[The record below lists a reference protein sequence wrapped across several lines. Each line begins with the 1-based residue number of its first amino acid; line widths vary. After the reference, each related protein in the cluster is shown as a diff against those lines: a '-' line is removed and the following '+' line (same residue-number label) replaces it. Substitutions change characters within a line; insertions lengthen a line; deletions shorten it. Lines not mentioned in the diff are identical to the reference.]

1 MTVSPTHPCWCLQ
14 KWRIRTP
21 GLSRRGSATYID
33 AVTSLGAPISRRL
46 RSAAAVAVVFGV
58 LAAAS
63 PGAVVADESA
73 DTDSVESTSSPSA
86 SPTVDPSADLGSE
99 TNVEPTPEAVPDPS
113 VPPPDAAL
121 PLRPVL
127 IAVTPADASAIST
140 YLPVDDPSVTGYQ
153 ISPDGY
159 LWFDCPDLSGTCGLS
174 SLTNGREYRVSL
186 RSTGPTGQ
194 SAPSGPIA
202 TIPTASDWAKP
213 KVLPKPRKRVTA
225 TFEAAGNGLGVSG
238 SRVKLGVGTLPRLR
252 FSENITNKAA
262 VERHLQVAAT
272 TPSGRTVNVPGAW
285 GWISDETV
293 VFRPKN
299 YWPGNSTIRITST
312 VNDTVLG
319 KSGKKYLVG
328 SKALRKT
335 YVFRTDRS
343 LIATV
348 DGAKKTMTVHVNGKK
363 RKNFK
368 VSLGKWGWETR
379 NGAKVISTDKE
390 DYKVYRSES
399 LGLDPEVEFYELPS
413 KWNTRLTPSGEFLHT
428 ASWAYGR
435 LGRYNGSHGC
445 TNMFEDDAKWIF
457 DNTIPGDVVNY
468 IKTGGDMME
477 PWNGPGGLWNIP
489 WNRWMKKSA
498 LSNASGKADTTSDDG
513 SVDDVRPDGA

>member
-1 MTVSPTHPCWCLQ
+1 M
-14 KWRIRTP
+14 
-21 GLSRRGSATYID
+21 
-33 AVTSLGAPISRRL
+33 TSLGAPISRRL

-86 SPTVDPSADLGSE
+86 SPTVDPSADPGSE
-99 TNVEPTPEAVPDPS
+99 PSVDPTPEAVPDPS

-121 PLRPVL
+121 PFRPVL
-127 IAVTPADASAIST
+127 IAVTPADASAIAT

-159 LWFDCPDLSGTCGLS
+159 LWFDCPDVSGTCGLS
-174 SLTNGREYRVSL
+174 SLTNGREYRVSM
-186 RSTGPTGQ
+186 RSSGPTGQ
-194 SAPSGPIA
+194 SPPSGPIA

-252 FSENITNKAA
+252 FSKNITNKAA

-368 VSLGKWGWETR
+368 VSLGKSGWETR
-379 NGAKVISTDKE
+379 NGAKVISTDK
-390 DYKVYRSES
+390 DDNKVYRSSS

-445 TNMFEDDAKWIF
+445 TNMFEDDAEWIF

-489 WNRWMKKSA
+489 WNRWLKKSA
-498 LSNASGKADTTSDDG
+498 LSSASGKADTTSDDG

>member
-1 MTVSPTHPCWCLQ
+1 M
-14 KWRIRTP
+14 
-21 GLSRRGSATYID
+21 
-33 AVTSLGAPISRRL
+33 TSLGAPISRRL

-86 SPTVDPSADLGSE
+86 SPTVDPNADPGSE
-99 TNVEPTPEAVPDPS
+99 PSVDPTPEAVPDPS

-121 PLRPVL
+121 PFRPVL
-127 IAVTPADASAIST
+127 IAVTPADASAIAT

-159 LWFDCPDLSGTCGLS
+159 LWFDCPDVSGTCGLS
-174 SLTNGREYRVSL
+174 SLTNGREYRVSM
-186 RSTGPTGQ
+186 RSSGPTGQ
-194 SAPSGPIA
+194 SPPSGPIA

-252 FSENITNKAA
+252 FSKNITNKAA

-368 VSLGKWGWETR
+368 VSLGKSGWETR

-390 DYKVYRSES
+390 DNKVYRSSS

-477 PWNGPGGLWNIP
+477 AWNGPGGLWNIP
-489 WNRWMKKSA
+489 WNRWLKKSA
-498 LSNASGKADTTSDDG
+498 LSSASGKADTTSDDG